1 MNIVLI
7 GLPGSGKTTVGRSL
21 SEKINR
27 DFFDS
32 DLEIEKSQGKSINEI
47 FKNGE
52 EYFRNL
58 ETETLKTLL
67 DKENII
73 LASGGGIVERSCNL
87 DLLKDHYVIFLDRS
101 VEDILKDL
109 DETTRPLLKDKPYEN
124 LKTISDKRR
133 DNYLST
139 ADFVVTGETV
149 EATVNEIIKKL
160 KEESI

>member
-27 DFFDS
+27 EFFDS
-32 DLEIEKSQGKSINEI
+32 DLEIEKSQGKAINEI

-58 ETETLKTLL
+58 ETEILKILL

-73 LASGGGIVERSCNL
+73 LASGGGVVERACNL

>member
-73 LASGGGIVERSCNL
+73 LASGGGIVERACNL

>member
-7 GLPGSGKTTVGRSL
+7 GLPGSGKTTVGSSL

-32 DLEIEKSQGKSINEI
+32 DLEIEKSQGKAINEI

-58 ETETLKTLL
+58 ETEILKILIA
-67 DKENII
+67 KENII
-73 LASGGGIVERSCNL
+73 FASGGGVVERACNL

-101 VEDILKDL
+101 VENILKDL

-124 LKTISDKRR
+124 LKTLSDKRR
-133 DNYLST
+133 DKYLST

-149 EATVNEIIKKL
+149 EATVNVIIKKI

>member
-7 GLPGSGKTTVGRSL
+7 GLPGSGKTTVGSSL

-32 DLEIEKSQGKSINEI
+32 DLEIEKSQGKAINEI

-73 LASGGGIVERSCNL
+73 LASGGGVVERACNL

-124 LKTISDKRR
+124 LKTLADKRR
-133 DNYLST
+133 EKYLSA
-139 ADFVVTGETV
+139 ADFVVSETT
-149 EATVNEIIKKL
+149 ATDTVNEIIKKL

>member
-7 GLPGSGKTTVGRSL
+7 GLPGSGKTTVGSSL

-32 DLEIEKSQGKSINEI
+32 DLEIEKSQGKAINEI

-58 ETETLKTLL
+58 ETETLEALL

-73 LASGGGIVERSCNL
+73 LASGGGIVERACNL

>member
-27 DFFDS
+27 EFFDS
-32 DLEIEKSQGKSINEI
+32 DIEIEKSQGKAINEI

-73 LASGGGIVERSCNL
+73 LASGGGVVERACNL

-109 DETTRPLLKDKPYEN
+109 DESTRPLLKDKPYEN
-124 LKTISDKRR
+124 LKTLSDKRR
-133 DNYLST
+133 EKYLSA
-139 ADFVVTGETV
+139 ADFIVSEDTATD
-149 EATVNEIIKKL
+149 TVNEIIKKL

>member
-7 GLPGSGKTTVGRSL
+7 GLSGSGKTTIGKML
-21 SEKINR
+21 SEKVNR
-27 DFFDS
+27 KFFDS
-32 DLEIEKSQGKSINEI
+32 DLEIEKSQGKTINEI

-52 EYFRNL
+52 EYFRNI

-73 LASGGGIVERSCNL
+73 LASGGGIVERACNL

-101 VEDILKDL
+101 VEDIFKDL
-109 DETTRPLLKDKPYEN
+109 DETTRPLLKDEPYEK
-124 LKTISDKRR
+124 LKSLSDKRR
-133 DNYLST
+133 EKYLSA
-139 ADFVVTGETV
+139 ADFIVS
-149 EATVNEIIKKL
+149 EATATDTVNEIIKKL

>member
-32 DLEIEKSQGKSINEI
+32 DLEIEKSQGKAINEI

-73 LASGGGIVERSCNL
+73 LASGGGVVERACNL

>member
-1 MNIVLI
+1 MNIILI
-7 GLPGSGKTTVGRSL
+7 GLSGSGKTTVGKML

-27 DFFDS
+27 EFFDS
-32 DLEIEKSQGKSINEI
+32 DLEIEKSQGQSINEI

-52 EYFRNL
+52 ECFRNL

-73 LASGGGIVERSCNL
+73 LASGGGIVERACNL

-109 DETTRPLLKDKPYEN
+109 DESTRPLLKDKPYEN
-124 LKTISDKRR
+124 LKTLSDKRR
-133 DNYLST
+133 EKYLSAANFIVSETT
-139 ADFVVTGETV
+139 ATD
-149 EATVNEIIKKL
+149 TVNEIIKKL

>member
-7 GLPGSGKTTVGRSL
+7 GLSGSGKTTVGKML

-27 DFFDS
+27 EFFDS
-32 DLEIEKSQGKSINEI
+32 DLEIEKSQGKTINEI

-52 EYFRNL
+52 EYFRNT

-73 LASGGGIVERSCNL
+73 LASGGGIVERACNL

-101 VEDILKDL
+101 VEYILKDL

-124 LKTISDKRR
+124 LQRLSDKRR
-133 DNYLST
+133 DKYLSA
-139 ADFVVTGETV
+139 ADFVVAGETV
-149 EATVNEIIKKL
+149 EATVNEIIKKI

>member
-27 DFFDS
+27 EFFDS

-58 ETETLKTLL
+58 ETEILKILIA
-67 DKENII
+67 KENII
-73 LASGGGIVERSCNL
+73 FASGGGIVERACNL

-109 DETTRPLLKDKPYEN
+109 DETTRPLLKDKPYEK
-124 LKTISDKRR
+124 LKTLADKRR
-133 DNYLST
+133 EKYLSA
-139 ADFVVTGETV
+139 ADFVVSETT
-149 EATVNEIIKKL
+149 ATDTVNEIIKKL

>member
-7 GLPGSGKTTVGRSL
+7 GLPGSGKTTVGSSL

-32 DLEIEKSQGKSINEI
+32 DLEIEKSQGKAINEI

-58 ETETLKTLL
+58 ETETLEALL

-73 LASGGGIVERSCNL
+73 LASGGGIVERACNL

-124 LKTISDKRR
+124 LKTLSDKRR
-133 DNYLST
+133 DKYLST
-139 ADFVVTGETV
+139 ADFVVSKTT
-149 EATVNEIIKKL
+149 AIDTVNVIIKKI

>member
-7 GLPGSGKTTVGRSL
+7 GLPGSGKTTVGKFL

-27 DFFDS
+27 EFFDS
-32 DLEIEKSQGKSINEI
+32 DLEIEKSHGKSINEI

-58 ETETLKTLL
+58 ETETLEALL

-73 LASGGGIVERSCNL
+73 LASGGGVVERACNL

-101 VEDILKDL
+101 VEGILKDL

-124 LKTISDKRR
+124 LKTLSDKRR
-133 DNYLST
+133 DKYLST

-149 EATVNEIIKKL
+149 EATVNVIIKKI

>member
-27 DFFDS
+27 EFFDS
-32 DLEIEKSQGKSINEI
+32 DIEIEKSQGKAINEI

-58 ETETLKTLL
+58 ETEILKILIA
-67 DKENII
+67 KENII
-73 LASGGGIVERSCNL
+73 FASGGGVVERACNL

>member
-1 MNIVLI
+1 MNIILI
-7 GLPGSGKTTVGRSL
+7 GLSGSGKTTVGSSL

-32 DLEIEKSQGKSINEI
+32 DFEIEKSQGKTINEI

-52 EYFRNL
+52 EHFRNI

-73 LASGGGIVERSCNL
+73 LASGGGVVERACNL

-124 LKTISDKRR
+124 LKTLADKRR
-133 DNYLST
+133 DKYLST

-149 EATVNEIIKKL
+149 EATVNVIIKKI

>member
-7 GLPGSGKTTVGRSL
+7 GLPGSGKTTLGRIL

-27 DFFDS
+27 EFFDS
-32 DLEIEKSQGKSINEI
+32 DLEIEKSEGKTINEI

-67 DKENII
+67 DKEDII
-73 LASGGGIVERSCNL
+73 LASGGGIVERTCNL
-87 DLLKDHYVIFLDRS
+87 DLLKDHYVIFLDKS

-124 LKTISDKRR
+124 LKSLSDKRR
-133 DNYLST
+133 EKYLSA
-139 ADFVVTGETV
+139 ADLVVR
-149 EATVNEIIKKL
+149 EATATDTANEIIKKL

>member
-7 GLPGSGKTTVGRSL
+7 GLPGSGKTTLGRIL

-27 DFFDS
+27 EFFDS
-32 DLEIEKSQGKSINEI
+32 DLEIEKSQGKTINEI

-52 EYFRNL
+52 EHFRNI

-73 LASGGGIVERSCNL
+73 LASGGGIVERACNL
-87 DLLKDHYVIFLDRS
+87 DLLKDHYVVFLDRS

-124 LKTISDKRR
+124 LKSLSDKRR
-133 DNYLST
+133 EKYLSA
-139 ADFVVTGETV
+139 ADLVVR
-149 EATVNEIIKKL
+149 EATATYTANEIIKKL

>member
-27 DFFDS
+27 EFFDS
-32 DLEIEKSQGKSINEI
+32 DIEIEKSQCKAINEI

-58 ETETLKTLL
+58 ETEILKILIA
-67 DKENII
+67 KENII
-73 LASGGGIVERSCNL
+73 FASGGGVVERACNL

-101 VEDILKDL
+101 IEDILKNL

-124 LKTISDKRR
+124 LKTLSDKRR
-133 DNYLST
+133 DKYLST

-149 EATVNEIIKKL
+149 EATVNVIIKKI

>member
-7 GLPGSGKTTVGRSL
+7 GLPGSGKTTVGSSL

-27 DFFDS
+27 EFFDS
-32 DLEIEKSQGKSINEI
+32 DIEIEKSQGKAINEI

-58 ETETLKTLL
+58 ETEILKILIA
-67 DKENII
+67 KENII
-73 LASGGGIVERSCNL
+73 FASGGGVVERACNL

>member
-7 GLPGSGKTTVGRSL
+7 GLPGSGKTTVGSSL

-32 DLEIEKSQGKSINEI
+32 DLEIEKSQGKAINEI

-73 LASGGGIVERSCNL
+73 LASGGGVVERACNL

-109 DETTRPLLKDKPYEN
+109 DETTRPLLKDKPYEK
-124 LKTISDKRR
+124 LKTLADKRR
-133 DNYLST
+133 EKYLSA
-139 ADFVVTGETV
+139 ADFVVSETT
-149 EATVNEIIKKL
+149 ATDTVNEIIKKL

>member
-7 GLPGSGKTTVGRSL
+7 GLPGSGKTTVGSSL

-32 DLEIEKSQGKSINEI
+32 DLEIEKSQGKAINEI

-58 ETETLKTLL
+58 ETEALKTLL

-73 LASGGGIVERSCNL
+73 LASGGGVVERACNL

-109 DETTRPLLKDKPYEN
+109 DESTRPLLKDKPYEN
-124 LKTISDKRR
+124 LKTLSDKRR
-133 DNYLST
+133 EKYLSA
-139 ADFVVTGETV
+139 ADFIVSEDTATD
-149 EATVNEIIKKL
+149 TVNEIIKKL

>member
-7 GLPGSGKTTVGRSL
+7 GLPGSGKTTVGSSL

-32 DLEIEKSQGKSINEI
+32 DLEIEKSQGKAINEI

-73 LASGGGIVERSCNL
+73 LASGGGVVERACNL

-109 DETTRPLLKDKPYEN
+109 DESTRPLLKDKPYEN
-124 LKTISDKRR
+124 LKTLSDKRR
-133 DNYLST
+133 EKYLSA
-139 ADFVVTGETV
+139 ADFIVSEDTATD
-149 EATVNEIIKKL
+149 TVNEIIKKL